1 MTGKL
6 KELMGAAQIRRCVLC
21 GGEKEIAVP
30 NKEIHRDFQLP
41 SHVYQK
47 CHACCGIGYQ
57 GYNHQPATAEQMTL
71 YAELVAKYA
80 IEQHEAHTKI
90 QRRARE
96 QDQLVEGMKK
106 GERVLREMLAHA
118 SCPFPYLYYDD
129 GELQDSR
136 VHPHIDY
143 LRDTP
148 FDIHNK
154 LIKRS
159 ADAMAKIPKEEIEA
173 ALKGA
178 LCPAESS
185 KT

>member
-1 MTGKL
+1 MAGKL

-21 GGEKEIAVP
+21 GGEKYIAVK
-30 NKEIHRDFQLP
+30 NMEIRPDFQLP
-41 SHVYQK
+41 SHVHQK

-57 GYNHQPATAEQMTL
+57 GFNHQPATVEQMTT

-80 IEQHEAHTKI
+80 VEQHEAHTKI

-106 GERVLREMLAHA
+106 GERILRELVAHA
-118 SCPFPYLYYDD
+118 YCPFPYLYYDD

-136 VHPHIDY
+136 ADPHIDY

-159 ADAMAKIPKEEIEA
+159 ADAMAKIPKEEVDA
-173 ALKGA
+173 VLKNA
-178 LCPAESS
+178 MCSPESC
-185 KT
+185 KK

>member
-21 GGEKEIAVP
+21 AGEKQIKVATTMPPGPANVP
-30 NKEIHRDFQLP
+30 Y
-41 SHVYQK
+41 VWQK
-47 CHACCGIGYQ
+47 CHACCGVGYQ
-57 GYNHQPATAEQMTL
+57 GFNHQPATLEQMTT

-80 IEQHEAHTKI
+80 IEEKEAHTKI

-96 QDQLVEGMKK
+96 QDQMVETMKK

-118 SCPFPYLYYDD
+118 TCPFPYLYYDD

-136 VHPHIDY
+136 VEPHIDF

-154 LIKRS
+154 MIKRS
-159 ADAMAKIPKEEIEA
+159 ADAMGKIPKTKIEEMFNGI
-173 ALKGA
+173 K
-178 LCPAESS
+178 CPPESC
-185 KT
+185 KK

>member
-57 GYNHQPATAEQMTL
+57 GYNHQPATAEQMAM

-80 IEQHEAHTKI
+80 IGQHEAHTKI

-96 QDQLVEGMKK
+96 QDLMVENMKR
-106 GERVLREMLAHA
+106 GERRLREMVAGLY
-118 SCPFPYLYYDD
+118 CPPPQLYYDD
-129 GELQDSR
+129 GELQDNR
-136 VHPHIDY
+136 AEPTIDFA
-143 LRDTP
+143 RDDP
-148 FDIHNK
+148 IAIQNK
-154 LIKRS
+154 MIRRS
-159 ADAMAKIPKEEIEA
+159 KDAWGSIPKEDIEA
-173 ALKGA
+173 ALKSS
-178 LCPAESS
+178 LCQPESC
-185 KT
+185 KK